1 MQSLSTPSTTV
12 EEWNINWKLTFILY
26 QLPLT
31 LTYMEKFDLAVIGAG
46 PSGYAAA
53 MRSLD
58 FRKRTVLIEKK
69 ELGGAGVTNG
79 ALSSKTWWELSR
91 ETASFRKNLKRFNI
105 DVPSINY
112 KEVQDEVLRAVHERK
127 DMLELHLEQMKDSTY
142 HGLLSFKK
150 GEAKLLTQHEIEIYT
165 GEGAPERIWANHIVL
180 ATGSRPRYLPEL
192 PIDEQIVMTSDGIEK
207 MMDFP
212 ESMVIV
218 GAGVIGCEYATI
230 FSGFGKTKVSL
241 IDKGARIL
249 PFEDEDVV
257 RVIERNMENNGVLV
271 HRNSHLIRMEIKNN
285 RVEYELEYDDG
296 TKGTF
301 NVEKA
306 LVAVGRVPNYEGL
319 WDSTV
324 PISINRRGIEDNDT
338 QTSIAN
344 IYAVGDI
351 TADISLVNIGELEG
365 RYAVEKIFGSPR
377 KKLVYENISTIM
389 FLNPEVAG
397 VGLNETQAREQG
409 LDYKVVTLDYSCIP
423 RAIAKRN
430 TQGFIKLMVTTD
442 DTMKVLGVKIIG
454 NHASSAIQAIALL
467 IFMEK
472 GIEELSECIHP
483 HPSITE
489 GIQECVRMLLGKS
502 LLKPD
507 ALSAKLS
514 CRTSIKGIYKDLR
527 F

>member
-1 MQSLSTPSTTV
+1 
-12 EEWNINWKLTFILY
+12 
-26 QLPLT
+26 
-31 LTYMEKFDLAVIGAG
+31 MEKYDLVVIGAG

-53 MRSLD
+53 MRALD
-58 FRKRTVLIEKK
+58 FKKKTLLIEK
-69 ELGGAGVTNG
+69 ERVGGAGVTNG

-105 DVPSINY
+105 QVPSINY
-112 KEVQDEVLRAVHERK
+112 KEIQDEVLAAIQERK
-127 DMLELHLEQMKDSTY
+127 GMLEEHMQLMKDSHYTE
-142 HGLLSFKK
+142 LLTFKK
-150 GEAKLLTQHEIEIYT
+150 GCARLLTKNEIEIDL
-165 GEGAPERIWANHIVL
+165 GNESKEVVWADYIVL
-180 ATGSRPRYLPEL
+180 ATGGRPRYLPEL
-192 PIDEQIVMTSDGIEK
+192 PIDEKIVMTSDGIENIE
-207 MMDFP
+207 DFP

-230 FSGFGKTKVSL
+230 FAGFGKTKVHL

-257 RVIERNMENNGVLV
+257 RVIERNMENNGVLI
-271 HRNSHLIRMEIKNN
+271 HRNSHLIRMEIKNG
-285 RVEYELEYDDG
+285 RVEYELEYDDK

-306 LVAVGRVPNYEGL
+306 LVAVGRIPNYEAL
-319 WDSTV
+319 WDDAV
-324 PISINRRGIEDNDT
+324 GIHISKRGIEDTDT
-338 QTSIAN
+338 QTNVSN

-351 TADISLVNIGELEG
+351 TADISLVNVGELEG
-365 RYAVEKIFGSPR
+365 RYAVEKIFGNPL

-397 VGLNETQAREQG
+397 VGLNETQAKEKL

-430 TQGFIKLMVTTD
+430 TQGFIKLIVTKSD
-442 DTMKVLGVKIIG
+442 PLKILGLKIIG
-454 NHASSAIQAIALL
+454 NNASSAIQAIALL
-467 IFMEK
+467 ISMDK
-472 GIEELSECIHP
+472 GIEELAECVHP

-489 GIQECVRMLLGKS
+489 GIQECARMLLGKS
-502 LLKPD
+502 MFKPD
-507 ALSAKLS
+507 ALKGKLT
-514 CRTSIKGIYKDLR
+514 CRTSVDGVYGDLR

>member
-1 MQSLSTPSTTV
+1 MQ
-12 EEWNINWKLTFILY
+12 
-26 QLPLT
+26 
-31 LTYMEKFDLAVIGAG
+31 KFDLVVIGAG

-53 MRSLD
+53 MRALD
-58 FRKRTVLIEKK
+58 FKKRTLLIEKDRV
-69 ELGGAGVTNG
+69 GGAGVTNG

-91 ETASFRKNLKRFNI
+91 ETASFRKNLKRFDI
-105 DVPSINY
+105 QVPSINY
-112 KEVQDEVLRAVHERK
+112 KEIQAEVLQAVHERK
-127 DMLELHLEQMKDSTY
+127 SMLEEHMTMMKESHFCD
-142 HGLLSFKK
+142 LLTFKK
-150 GEAKLLTQHEIEIYT
+150 GTARLLSQNEIEISSDYNGT
-165 GEGAPERIWANHIVL
+165 EIVWADYIVL

-192 PIDEQIVMTSDGIEK
+192 PIDEKIVMTSDGIES
-207 MMDFP
+207 MEDFP

-241 IDKGARIL
+241 IDKGERIL

-257 RVIERNMENNGVLV
+257 RVIERNMEKSGVV
-271 HRNSHLIRMEIKNN
+271 IHRNSRLVRMEIKNG

-301 NVEKA
+301 NVAKA
-306 LVAVGRVPNYEGL
+306 LVAVGRTPNYEEL
-319 WDSTV
+319 WNGNI
-324 PISINRRGIEDNDT
+324 PISISKRGIEDNDT
-338 QTSIAN
+338 QTNVSN

-351 TADISLVNIGELEG
+351 TADISLVNVGELEG

-377 KKLVYENISTIM
+377 RRLVYENISTIM

-397 VGLNETQAREQG
+397 VGLNETQAKEKG

-423 RAIAKRN
+423 GAIAKRN
-430 TQGFIKLMVTTD
+430 TQGFIKLMVTHEEP
-442 DTMKVLGVKIIG
+442 MKILGVKIIG

-467 IFMEK
+467 IFMDK
-472 GIEELSECIHP
+472 GIEELSECVHP

-502 LLKPD
+502 MFKPD
-507 ALSAKLS
+507 ALKGKLS
-514 CRTSIKGIYKDLR
+514 CRASIKGVYQNLK